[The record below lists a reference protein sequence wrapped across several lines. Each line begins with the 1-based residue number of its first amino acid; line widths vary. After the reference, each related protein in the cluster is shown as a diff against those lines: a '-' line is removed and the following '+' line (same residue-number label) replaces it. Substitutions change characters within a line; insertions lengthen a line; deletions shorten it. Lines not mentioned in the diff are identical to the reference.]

1 VAYVTPIGSAPAQ
14 VEYRLTAHHGC
25 GRPGVEQ
32 ARFSYHADGSE
43 RPLVWTG
50 RGLAEVGITPGSV
63 LDETQFDAARALMAG
78 LDPRTGERLVEPKLA
93 VYDEAKVALA
103 PLVHAVEAA
112 AVARGVHPDGLFASV
127 KVGRAYGRAVRAV
140 VNDGDGAVLRA
151 DDAGRIADAVGLD
164 VAAVWGTGVY
174 AAAVGNL
181 TETRAVPGPDGKSA
195 ERLVPR
201 RRVVGNMGYDV
212 SFTLPKSHSLLLA
225 FADETTAAAVEQ
237 VYTAQVGATFDWLEG
252 QTAYGMRGH
261 HGEGKSAQT
270 VRGSG
275 FLGWSMVHR
284 AARPVGDRVVGDPHW
299 HVHVTIANMTRG
311 SDGGWSTV
319 AAGGRDLMRHA
330 PAADH
335 VLKALVRRRLAE
347 QFGVSFAR
355 SQRTGAW
362 EVAAIPDATLRA
374 FSKRG
379 ASIEAMLRDLGFD
392 PALATRRAEDLAAAQ
407 TRHDKTEHT
416 AAPDA
421 TLRSIWQEEARTLGV
436 DPDRLAAS
444 ALPLAATRGAAAG
457 GPPAGEDEQ
466 AEQQAELLADV
477 VGRLTDPEHG
487 LTSGRRRFTR
497 VDALAAV
504 ADALPG
510 GAGDVAEIE
519 GLCDRALSAAG
530 IVALPDP
537 PGTRQTV
544 APAAGLERSAAQ
556 QQSED
561 GQVLAAAGNAA
572 RRQIGAGHMANAARF
587 TTADVVAAERV
598 ILSAAAGS
606 GPGQGGPRVM
616 TSTAALAR
624 QAVEAGQGFAL
635 SGEQAAV
642 VGRLVTSDRMIDAV
656 LGPPGTGKT
665 TLMRAARTAWE
676 AEGYTVAGATTAA
689 VAAQN
694 LQLESGIDSRTVA
707 QWVREIGVGD
717 AARAALA
724 GGTITDPELLAQAQ
738 RDAALP
744 GLAGVDVLVLDEANL
759 TDDRDRAALYTAAAR
774 SGTKLVEVGDPKQ
787 LRGVGCGSL
796 FARVHQLVGG
806 MELTENRRQA
816 SEDERAAIAA
826 WRDGRYAHALS
837 SWAGRGRL
845 VATETGEQAV
855 TAMVASWM
863 AQRAGAPDAHAE
875 MRGVVMLAAAND
887 TVERLNDAAQAV
899 RAATG
904 ELGPEHVYEVK
915 AGRSLR
921 LRRGDH
927 VLVRLNDRA
936 QRMHEGPDVL
946 NGYRGIVE
954 HIDTAPGSRDSNSGG
969 DSVGGDSDCGAVRV
983 AWQQQGPDGLVTHRA
998 TLSAE
1003 FVGAGGLSLGY
1014 AMTGHKAEGLTVAGD
1029 WALPDGTRQGGTV
1042 LVHAAGMDEPGLHVA
1057 TSRHRDKV
1065 ILFAGRDQLETPG
1078 DTHELGT
1085 PATDQQL
1092 ERRVVAGLADQA
1104 RTRSGTAN
1112 DTPVHDDL
1120 GRGAGRG
1127 PGPAGG
1133 SGRHPSLEDLR
1144 RAVLGPVEER
1154 PADPPVADPA
1164 DPADAWAR
1172 LKGEA
1177 AAEDRPVAELR
1188 AAWTEQA
1195 RAAEQ
1200 LAALEPRL
1208 ARARGDAARAAKAE
1222 VVLAP
1227 LRGQLQTARDAQAAA
1242 EQAAAAGEQTLAG
1255 RAEQLRAELARAWDA
1270 ERPGAGDAARTVRAG
1285 AGRLGL
1291 RRGQVRVARQ
1301 QLAGWAERWRPVVG
1315 ELERGSDGVVGY
1327 AAAHPANDRVGGS
1340 IARYA
1345 ADRVRAE
1352 APEHAQVLASAQ
1364 QARRVAEDAQAA
1376 FTRTAE
1382 TALRPHPARLAAGEP
1397 DLSGQ
1402 VGALGE
1408 QTQAARTRLA
1418 AATERVAALS
1428 ADPTITSRSDPAA
1441 FLAAEHTAWSWRDQ
1455 ALRQQAAARARQ
1467 AAQQQAEQDARR
1479 ARARN
1484 HELNQQPGRRQGP
1497 RLGR

>member
-1 VAYVTPIGSAPAQ
+1 VAYVTPIGSAAAQ

-25 GRPGVEQ
+25 GRPGVEET
-32 ARFSYHADGSE
+32 RFSYHADGSE

-50 RGLAEVGITPGSV
+50 RGLAEVGIAPGLV
-63 LDETQFDAARALMAG
+63 LDEGQFDAARALMAG
-78 LDPRTGERLVEPKLA
+78 LDPRSGERLVEPKLA
-93 VYDEAKVALA
+93 VFADAKVALG
-103 PLVHAVEAA
+103 PLVHAVETA
-112 AVARGVHPDGLFASV
+112 AVARGVAPEALFGSV

-140 VNDGDGAVLRA
+140 VNDGEAAMLRA
-151 DDAGRIADAVGLD
+151 DDAGRVADAAGLD
-164 VAAVWGTGVY
+164 VEAVWGAGVY

-181 TETRAVPGPDGKSA
+181 TETRTVAGADGKGV

-225 FADETTAAAVEQ
+225 FADESTAASVEQ
-237 VYTAQVGATFDWLEG
+237 LYTAGVGATFDWLEA

-284 AARPVGDRVVGDPHW
+284 AARPVADRVVGDPHW

-311 SDGGWSTV
+311 TDGAWSTV

-335 VLKALVRRRLAE
+335 VLKALVRRRLAVE
-347 QFGVSFAR
+347 FGVKFAR
-355 SQRTGAW
+355 SERTGAW

-407 TRHDKTEHT
+407 TRHDKAEAT

-421 TLRSIWQEEARTLGV
+421 TLRSIWQAEARTLGV
-436 DPDRLAAS
+436 DPDRLAAA
-444 ALPLAATRGAAAG
+444 ALPLTATRAAAVG
-457 GPPAGEDEQ
+457 GQP
-466 AEQQAELLADV
+466 AEQDQEQRLLADV
-477 VGRLTDPEHG
+477 LDRLTDPEHG

-504 ADALPG
+504 ADALPA
-510 GAGDVAEIE
+510 GAADVAEIE
-519 GLCDRALSAAG
+519 QLCDRALTAAG

-537 PGTRQTV
+537 PGARLTL
-544 APAAGLERSAAQ
+544 APAAALEPAAGQ
-556 QQSED
+556 QQAQDQDQDRD
-561 GQVLAAAGNAA
+561 GPVLAAAGNAA

-642 VGRLVTSDRMIDAV
+642 VERLVTSDRMLDAV

-676 AEGYTVAGATTAA
+676 AEGYTVAGAATAA

-694 LQLESGIDSRTVA
+694 LALESGIEARTVA
-707 QWVREIGVGD
+707 QWVREIRAGD

-724 GGTITDPELLAQAQ
+724 SGQLTDPGVLAQAQ
-738 RDAALP
+738 RDAGLP

-774 SGTKLVEVGDPKQ
+774 SGTKLVEVGDPQQ

-806 MELTENRRQA
+806 TELTENRRQV
-816 SEDERAAIAA
+816 EQDERAAIAA
-826 WRDGRYAHALS
+826 WRDGRYTQALS

-863 AQRAGAPDAHAE
+863 AQRTGAPDPHAE

-899 RAATG
+899 RAAAG
-904 ELGPEHVYEVK
+904 ELGPEHTYEVK
-915 AGRSLR
+915 GGRSLR
-921 LRRGDH
+921 LRQGDH

-954 HIDTAPGSRDSNSGG
+954 HIDTPPGSRDSNSGG
-969 DSVGGDSDCGAVRV
+969 DSAGGGSDSGAVRV

-998 TLSAE
+998 TLSPE
-1003 FVGAGGLSLGY
+1003 FVAAGGLSLGY
-1014 AMTGHKAEGLTVAGD
+1014 AMTGHKAEGLTVAAD
-1029 WALPDGTRQGGTV
+1029 WALPGGTRQGGTV

-1078 DTHELGT
+1078 DTHDLGIPT
-1085 PATDQQL
+1085 TDEQL
-1092 ERRVVAGLADQA
+1092 ERRVVAGLAEQA
-1104 RTRSGTAN
+1104 RIRPGTAN

-1120 GRGAGRG
+1120 DRGIGGEPARAGRAARDPDLAELRKALFG
-1127 PGPAGG
+1127 PP
-1133 SGRHPSLEDLR
+1133 DDK
-1144 RAVLGPVEER
+1144 
-1154 PADPPVADPA
+1154 PADSL
-1164 DPADAWAR
+1164 DAWAR
-1172 LKGEA
+1172 LKTQA

-1195 RAAEQ
+1195 RAAEH

-1227 LRGQLQTARDAQAAA
+1227 LRGQLQTACDTQTAA
-1242 EQAAAAGEQTLAG
+1242 EQAAAAAEQTLAG

-1270 ERPGAGDAARTVRAG
+1270 ERPGAGEAARTVRAG

-1291 RRGQVRVARQ
+1291 RRGQVRAARE
-1301 QLAGWAERWRPVVG
+1301 QLADWAGRWRPVVG

-1352 APEHAQVLASAQ
+1352 APEHVQVLGAAQ
-1364 QARRVAEDAQAA
+1364 QARQVAEDAQAV
-1376 FTRTAE
+1376 FTRAAE
-1382 TALRPHPARLAAGEP
+1382 TARRPHPARLAAGEP

-1428 ADPTITSRSDPAA
+1428 ADPTITSRPDPAA

-1467 AAQQQAEQDARR
+1467 AAQQQAAQNARR

-1484 HELNQQPGRRQGP
+1484 HEINQQPGRRQGP

>member
-1 VAYVTPIGSAPAQ
+1 VAYVTPIGSAAAQ
-14 VEYRLTAHHGC
+14 VEYRLTQAHGC
-25 GRPGVEQ
+25 GRAE
-32 ARFSYHADGSE
+32 AAETRFSYHADGSE

-50 RGLAEVGITPGSV
+50 RGLAEVGITAGSV
-63 LDETQFDAARALMAG
+63 LDEGQFDAARALMAG

-93 VYDEAKVALA
+93 VYDDAKVALA
-103 PLVHAVEAA
+103 PLVRAVEAA
-112 AVARGVHPDGLFASV
+112 AAARGVAPEALFGAV

-151 DDAGRIADAVGLD
+151 DDAGRIADAAGLD
-164 VAAVWGTGVY
+164 VEKVWGAGVY

-181 TETRAVPGPDGKSA
+181 TETKTVTEPDGKTS

-225 FADETTAAAVEQ
+225 FADETTAAAVEG
-237 VYTAQVGATFDWLEG
+237 VYTAGVGATFDWLEA

-261 HGEGKSAQT
+261 HGEGKTAQT

-335 VLKALVRRRLAE
+335 VLKALVRRQLAVE
-347 QFGVSFAR
+347 FGVEFAR
-355 SQRTGAW
+355 SERTGAW
-362 EVAAIPDATLRA
+362 EVAAIGDATLRA

-421 TLRSIWQEEARTLGV
+421 TLRSIWQAEARTLGV
-436 DPDRLAAS
+436 DPDRLAAA
-444 ALPLAATRGAAAG
+444 ALPLAATRAAA
-457 GPPAGEDEQ
+457 PGEQDPEQ
-466 AEQQAELLADV
+466 RLLAGVLD
-477 VGRLTDPEHG
+477 RLTDPEHG

-504 ADALPG
+504 ADALPA

-519 GLCDRALSAAG
+519 GLCDRVLAAAG

-537 PGTRQTV
+537 PGARQTIAPV
-544 APAAGLERSAAQ
+544 AGLGQTTAPASGQ
-556 QQSED
+556 QQDQD

-572 RRQIGAGHMANAARF
+572 RRQIDAGHMANAARF

-598 ILSAAAGS
+598 ILTAAAGS
-606 GPGQGGPRVM
+606 RPGQGAAHV
-616 TSTAALAR
+616 TAETAALAR
-624 QAVEAGQGFAL
+624 SAVEAGQGFAL
-635 SGEQAAV
+635 SEEQATVAL
-642 VGRLVTSDRMIDAV
+642 RLVTSDRMLDAV

-665 TLMRAARTAWE
+665 TLMRAARTGWE
-676 AEGYTVAGATTAA
+676 AEGLMVAGAATAA

-694 LQLESGIDSRTVA
+694 LQLESGIEARTVA

-724 GGTITDPELLAQAQ
+724 GGTITDPELLGQAQ
-738 RDAALP
+738 RDAGLP
-744 GLAGVDVLVLDEANL
+744 GLAGVNVLVLDEANL
-759 TDDRDRAALYTAAAR
+759 TDDRDRAALYSAAAR
-774 SGTKLVEVGDPKQ
+774 SGTKLVEVGDPQQ

-806 MELTENRRQA
+806 TELTENRRQA

-826 WRDGRYAHALS
+826 WRDGRYTQALA

-863 AQRAGAPDAHAE
+863 AQRAGAPDPHAE

-899 RAATG
+899 RAAAG
-904 ELGPEHVYEVK
+904 ELGPEHAYEVK
-915 AGRSLR
+915 GGRSLR
-921 LRRGDH
+921 LRQGDH

-954 HIDTAPGSRDSNSGG
+954 AIDTGGS
-969 DSVGGDSDCGAVRV
+969 VQV
-983 AWQQQGPDGLVTHRA
+983 AWQQQGPDGHNTRRA
-998 TLSAE
+998 KLSPE

-1014 AMTGHKAEGLTVAGD
+1014 AMTGHKAEGLTVAAD
-1029 WALPDGTRQGGTV
+1029 WALPGGTRQGGTV

-1065 ILFAGRDQLETPG
+1065 ILFAGRDQLETTG
-1078 DTHELGT
+1078 DTHERGT
-1085 PATDQQL
+1085 PATDVQRA
-1092 ERRVVAGLADQA
+1092 RRVIAALAEQA
-1104 RTRSGTAN
+1104 RTRPGNAN
-1112 DTPVHDDL
+1112 DRPVHDDL
-1120 GRGAGRG
+1120 GGAPTAPEAQPSRRAATTWAEIKAQLPARESTAQAG
-1127 PGPAGG
+1127 PGDATVAEGAVG
-1133 SGRHPSLEDLR
+1133 SISEL
-1144 RAVLGPVEER
+1144 EER
-1154 PADPPVADPA
+1154 ELLKRWVALTGRDLSCATPGGAD
-1164 DPADAWAR
+1164 
-1172 LKGEA
+1172 
-1177 AAEDRPVAELR
+1177 
-1188 AAWTEQA
+1188 
-1195 RAAEQ
+1195 
-1200 LAALEPRL
+1200 
-1208 ARARGDAARAAKAE
+1208 
-1222 VVLAP
+1222 
-1227 LRGQLQTARDAQAAA
+1227 
-1242 EQAAAAGEQTLAG
+1242 AAGEGSSQ
-1255 RAEQLRAELARAWDA
+1255 DA
-1270 ERPGAGDAARTVRAG
+1270 Q
-1285 AGRLGL
+1285 
-1291 RRGQVRVARQ
+1291 RR
-1301 QLAGWAERWRPVVG
+1301 
-1315 ELERGSDGVVGY
+1315 
-1327 AAAHPANDRVGGS
+1327 AAALREDE
-1340 IARYA
+1340 
-1345 ADRVRAE
+1345 VR
-1352 APEHAQVLASAQ
+1352 
-1364 QARRVAEDAQAA
+1364 
-1376 FTRTAE
+1376 
-1382 TALRPHPARLAAGEP
+1382 
-1397 DLSGQ
+1397 
-1402 VGALGE
+1402 
-1408 QTQAARTRLA
+1408 
-1418 AATERVAALS
+1418 
-1428 ADPTITSRSDPAA
+1428 
-1441 FLAAEHTAWSWRDQ
+1441 
-1455 ALRQQAAARARQ
+1455 
-1467 AAQQQAEQDARR
+1467 
-1479 ARARN
+1479 
-1484 HELNQQPGRRQGP
+1484 RRQHNRGP
-1497 RLGR
+1497 RL

>member
-1 VAYVTPIGSAPAQ
+1 VAYVTPIGSAAAQ
-14 VEYRLTAHHGC
+14 VEYRLTQAHGC
-25 GRPGVEQ
+25 GRAEAAE

-50 RGLAEVGITPGSV
+50 RGLAEVGIAAGSV
-63 LDETQFDAARALMAG
+63 LDEGQFDAARALMAG

-93 VYDEAKVALA
+93 VFEDAKVALA

-112 AVARGVHPDGLFASV
+112 AVARGVHPEALFASV

-140 VNDGDGAVLRA
+140 VNDGDAAVLRA
-151 DDAGRIADAVGLD
+151 DDAGRIADAAGLD
-164 VAAVWGTGVY
+164 VESVWGTGVY

-181 TETRAVPGPDGKSA
+181 TETRTVPDADGKPV

-201 RRVVGNMGYDV
+201 RRVVGNLGYDV

-225 FADETTAAAVEQ
+225 FADESTAAAVEA
-237 VYTAQVGATFDWLEG
+237 VYTAGVGATFDWLEG

-311 SDGGWSTV
+311 TDGGWSTV

-335 VLKALVRRRLAE
+335 VLKALVRRRLGVE
-347 QFGVSFAR
+347 FGVSFAR
-355 SQRTGAW
+355 SERTGAW

-421 TLRSIWQEEARTLGV
+421 TPRSIWQAEARTLGV
-436 DPDRLAAS
+436 DPDRLAAA
-444 ALPLAATRGAAAG
+444 ALPLAATRAAAAG
-457 GPPAGEDEQ
+457 NHPPGEDEQ
-466 AEQQAELLADV
+466 SELLADV

-504 ADALPG
+504 ADALPA
-510 GAGDVAEIE
+510 GAADVAEIE
-519 GLCDRALSAAG
+519 GLCDRALAAAG

-537 PGTRQTV
+537 PGARQTI
-544 APAAGLERSAAQ
+544 APAAGPEPAAGQ
-556 QQSED
+556 QQGED

-572 RRQIGAGHMANAARF
+572 RRQIGAGHMANATRF

-598 ILSAAAGS
+598 ILTAAAGS
-606 GPGQGGPRVM
+606 RPGQGGPRVM

-635 SGEQAAV
+635 SEEQVEVAV
-642 VGRLVTSDRMIDAV
+642 RLVTSDRMLDAV

-676 AEGYTVAGATTAA
+676 GEGLVVAGAATAA

-694 LQLESGIDSRTVA
+694 LQAESGIESRTVA
-707 QWVREIGVGD
+707 QWAREIGVGN
-717 AARAALA
+717 AARAVLA
-724 GGTITDPELLAQAQ
+724 GGTITDPELLGQAQ

-816 SEDERAAIAA
+816 EQDERAAIAA
-826 WRDGRYAHALS
+826 WRDGRYTQALS

-863 AQRAGAPDAHAE
+863 GQRAGAPDAHAE

-899 RAATG
+899 RAAAG
-904 ELGPEHVYEVK
+904 ELGPEHVCEVK
-915 AGRSLR
+915 GGRSLR
-921 LRRGDH
+921 LRAGDH

-946 NGYRGIVE
+946 NGYRGVVE
-954 HIDTAPGSRDSNSGG
+954 ALAADG
-969 DSVGGDSDCGAVRV
+969 SVGV
-983 AWQQQGPDGLVTHRA
+983 AWKQQGEDGLDTRRA
-998 TLSAE
+998 RLSPE
-1003 FVGAGGLSLGY
+1003 FVAGGGLSLGY
-1014 AMTGHKAEGLTVAGD
+1014 AMTGHKAEGLTVAAD

-1065 ILFAGRDQLETPG
+1065 ILFAGRDQLETPV
-1078 DTHELGT
+1078 DTHERGI
-1085 PATDQQL
+1085 PATDVQRA
-1092 ERRVVAGLADQA
+1092 RRVIAALAEQA
-1104 RTRSGTAN
+1104 RTRPGNAN
-1112 DTPVHDDL
+1112 DRPVHDDL
-1120 GRGAGRG
+1120 GGA
-1127 PGPAGG
+1127 PTAPETQ
-1133 SGRHPSLEDLR
+1133 PSR
-1144 RAVLGPVEER
+1144 RA
-1154 PADPPVADPA
+1154 ATT
-1164 DPADAWAR
+1164 WAEI
-1172 LKGEA
+1172 KA
-1177 AAEDRPVAELR
+1177 
-1188 AAWTEQA
+1188 
-1195 RAAEQ
+1195 Q
-1200 LAALEPRL
+1200 LAARQ
-1208 ARARGDAARAAKAE
+1208 G
-1222 VVLAP
+1222 
-1227 LRGQLQTARDAQAAA
+1227 TAQAGPGDGSVAEGAA
-1242 EQAAAAGEQTLAG
+1242 GSISELEERELLKRWVALTGRDLSSVTPGGTDAAGEGSAQ
-1255 RAEQLRAELARAWDA
+1255 DA
-1270 ERPGAGDAARTVRAG
+1270 Q
-1285 AGRLGL
+1285 
-1291 RRGQVRVARQ
+1291 RR
-1301 QLAGWAERWRPVVG
+1301 
-1315 ELERGSDGVVGY
+1315 
-1327 AAAHPANDRVGGS
+1327 AAALREDE
-1340 IARYA
+1340 
-1345 ADRVRAE
+1345 VR
-1352 APEHAQVLASAQ
+1352 
-1364 QARRVAEDAQAA
+1364 
-1376 FTRTAE
+1376 
-1382 TALRPHPARLAAGEP
+1382 
-1397 DLSGQ
+1397 
-1402 VGALGE
+1402 
-1408 QTQAARTRLA
+1408 
-1418 AATERVAALS
+1418 
-1428 ADPTITSRSDPAA
+1428 
-1441 FLAAEHTAWSWRDQ
+1441 
-1455 ALRQQAAARARQ
+1455 
-1467 AAQQQAEQDARR
+1467 
-1479 ARARN
+1479 
-1484 HELNQQPGRRQGP
+1484 RRQHNRGP
-1497 RLGR
+1497 RL

>member
-14 VEYRLTAHHGC
+14 VEYRLTQAHGC
-25 GRPGVEQ
+25 GRAE
-32 ARFSYHADGSE
+32 AAETRFSYHADGSE

-50 RGLAEVGITPGSV
+50 RGLAEVGIPAGSV

-78 LDPRTGERLVEPKLA
+78 LDPRSGERLVEPKLA
-93 VYDEAKVALA
+93 VYEDAKVPLA

-112 AVARGVHPDGLFASV
+112 AGARGVHPEALFGSV
-127 KVGRAYGRAVRAV
+127 KTGRAYGRAVRAV

-151 DDAGRIADAVGLD
+151 DDAGRIADAAGLD
-164 VAAVWGTGVY
+164 VEKVWGAGVYGAAVS
-174 AAAVGNL
+174 NL
-181 TETRAVPGPDGKSA
+181 TETGTVTGADGKSV

-225 FADETTAAAVEQ
+225 FADETTAASIERL
-237 VYTAQVGATFDWLEG
+237 YTAQVGATFDWLET

-284 AARPVGDRVVGDPHW
+284 AARPVGGRVVGDPHV

-311 SDGGWSTV
+311 VDGGWSTV
-319 AAGGRDLMRHA
+319 SAGGRDLMRHA

-335 VLKALVRRRLAE
+335 VLKALVRRRLAVE
-347 QFGVSFAR
+347 FGVEFAR
-355 SQRTGAW
+355 SERTGAW

-421 TLRSIWQEEARTLGV
+421 TLRSIWQAEARTLGV
-436 DPDRLAAS
+436 DPDRLAAA
-444 ALPLAATRGAAAG
+444 ALPLVGTGRGTAG
-457 GPPAGEDEQ
+457 GEPAGEDEQ
-466 AEQQAELLADV
+466 AERQAALLAGV
-477 VGRLTDPEHG
+477 IGRLTDPEHG

-504 ADALPG
+504 ADALPA
-510 GAGDVAEIE
+510 GAADVAEIE
-519 GLCDRALSAAG
+519 GLCDRALAAAG
-530 IVALPDP
+530 IVPLPDP
-537 PGTRQTV
+537 PGARQTNGPV
-544 APAAGLERSAAQ
+544 AGLERSAAQ
-556 QQSED
+556 QQGED

-587 TTADVVAAERV
+587 TTTDVVAAERV
-598 ILSAAAGS
+598 ILTAAAGS

-635 SGEQAAV
+635 SAEQAAV
-642 VGRLVTSDRMIDAV
+642 VGRLVTSDRMLDAV

-665 TLMRAARTAWE
+665 TLMRTARTAWE
-676 AEGYTVAGATTAA
+676 AEGYTVAGAATAA

-694 LQLESGIDSRTVA
+694 LALESGIEARTVA
-707 QWVREIGVGD
+707 QWVREIGVGN

-724 GGTITDPELLAQAQ
+724 GGTITDPELLGQAQ
-738 RDAALP
+738 RDAGLP

-774 SGTKLVEVGDPKQ
+774 SGTKLVEVGDPQQ

-826 WRDGRYAHALS
+826 WRDGRYTQALS

-855 TAMVASWM
+855 TAMVASWLG
-863 AQRAGAPDAHAE
+863 QRAGAPDAHAE

-899 RAATG
+899 RAAAG
-904 ELGPEHVYEVK
+904 ELGAEQVYEVK
-915 AGRSLR
+915 GGRSLR
-921 LRRGDH
+921 LRQGDH

-936 QRMHEGPDVL
+936 QRMHQGPDVL
-946 NGYRGIVE
+946 NGYRGVVE
-954 HIDTAPGSRDSNSGG
+954 HIDTAPAGGG
-969 DSVGGDSDCGAVRV
+969 DSGGADGAVRV
-983 AWQQQGPDGLVTHRA
+983 AWQQHGPDGLLTHRA

-1014 AMTGHKAEGLTVAGD
+1014 AMTGHKAEGLTVTGD
-1029 WALPDGTRQGGTV
+1029 WALPGGSRQGGTV

-1065 ILFAGRDQLETPG
+1065 ILFAGRDQLESVVE
-1078 DTHELGT
+1078 THERGIPGT
-1085 PATDQQL
+1085 DEQ
-1092 ERRVVAGLADQA
+1092 RVSRVVAGLARQA
-1104 RTRSGTAN
+1104 RTRPGTAN

-1120 GRGAGRG
+1120 GHGAGRG
-1127 PGPAGG
+1127 PTPRAGQAERA
-1133 SGRHPSLEDLR
+1133 SGLEDLR
-1144 RAVLGPVEER
+1144 RAVLGAVEDGPPTGSAGDSEQEGTE
-1154 PADPPVADPA
+1154 PAG
-1164 DPADAWAR
+1164 
-1172 LKGEA
+1172 K
-1177 AAEDRPVAELR
+1177 
-1188 AAWTEQA
+1188 EQA
-1195 RAAEQ
+1195 R
-1200 LAALEPRL
+1200 R
-1208 ARARGDAARAAKAE
+1208 RAAR
-1222 VVLAP
+1222 
-1227 LRGQLQTARDAQAAA
+1227 
-1242 EQAAAAGEQTLAG
+1242 
-1255 RAEQLRAELARAWDA
+1255 
-1270 ERPGAGDAARTVRAG
+1270 
-1285 AGRLGL
+1285 L
-1291 RRGQVRVARQ
+1291 RR
-1301 QLAGWAERWRPVVG
+1301 E
-1315 ELERGSDGVVGY
+1315 
-1327 AAAHPANDRVGGS
+1327 
-1340 IARYA
+1340 
-1345 ADRVRAE
+1345 
-1352 APEHAQVLASAQ
+1352 
-1364 QARRVAEDAQAA
+1364 
-1376 FTRTAE
+1376 
-1382 TALRPHPARLAAGEP
+1382 
-1397 DLSGQ
+1397 
-1402 VGALGE
+1402 
-1408 QTQAARTRLA
+1408 
-1418 AATERVAALS
+1418 
-1428 ADPTITSRSDPAA
+1428 
-1441 FLAAEHTAWSWRDQ
+1441 Q
-1455 ALRQQAAARARQ
+1455 ALRLQQGR
-1467 AAQQQAEQDARR
+1467 
-1479 ARARN
+1479 
-1484 HELNQQPGRRQGP
+1484 GRRM
-1497 RLGR
+1497 

>member
-1 VAYVTPIGSAPAQ
+1 VAYVTPIGSAAGQ

-25 GRPGVEQ
+25 GRPEVEQ

-93 VYDEAKVALA
+93 VYDDAKVALA

-112 AVARGVHPDGLFASV
+112 AVQRGVHPEGLFGPV

-140 VNDGDGAVLRA
+140 VNDGDGAMLRA
-151 DDAGRIADAVGLD
+151 DDAGRVADAAGLD
-164 VAAVWGTGVY
+164 VQAVWGAGVY
-174 AAAVGNL
+174 AAAAGNL
-181 TETRAVPGPDGKSA
+181 TETRTVPGADGNRV

-225 FADETTAAAVEQ
+225 FADETTAASVEQ
-237 VYTAQVGATFDWLEG
+237 LYTAGVGATFDWLEG

-261 HGEGKSAQT
+261 HGEGKTAQT

-299 HVHVTIANMTRG
+299 HVHVTVANMTCG
-311 SDGGWSTV
+311 VDGGWSTV

-335 VLKALVRRRLAE
+335 VLKALVRRRLSVE
-347 QFGVSFAR
+347 FGVTFAR
-355 SQRTGAW
+355 SERTGAW
-362 EVAAIPDATLRA
+362 EVAAIPAATLRA

-421 TLRSIWQEEARTLGV
+421 TLRSIWQAEARTLGV
-436 DPDRLAAS
+436 DPDRLAAA
-444 ALPLAATRGAAAG
+444 ALPG
-457 GPPAGEDEQ
+457 PAGLPGPGATGAQRAGADEQ
-466 AEQQAELLADV
+466 REREAELLAGV

-510 GAGDVAEIE
+510 GAADVAEIE
-519 GLCDRALSAAG
+519 TLCDRALGAAG

-537 PGTRQTV
+537 PGAARTV
-544 APAAGLERSAAQ
+544 APAAGFAPAAGPQ
-556 QQSED
+556 QDQD
-561 GQVLAAAGNAA
+561 APTLVAAGNAA
-572 RRQIGAGHMANAARF
+572 RRQIGAGHMANATRF
-587 TTADVVAAERV
+587 TTADVIAAERV
-598 ILSAAAGS
+598 ILTAAAGS
-606 GPGQGGPRVM
+606 RPGQGGPHV
-616 TSTAALAR
+616 TAGTAALAR
-624 QAVEAGQGFAL
+624 SAVEAGQGFAL
-635 SGEQAAV
+635 SVEQAAV
-642 VGRLVTSDRMIDAV
+642 VERLVTSDRAIDAV

-676 AEGYTVAGATTAA
+676 GEGLVVAGAATAA

-694 LQLESGIDSRTVA
+694 LAAESGIASRTVA
-707 QWVREIGVGD
+707 QWVHRI
-717 AARAALA
+717 RA
-724 GGTITDPELLAQAQ
+724 GG
-738 RDAALP
+738 

-759 TDDRDRAALYTAAAR
+759 TDDRDRATLYTAAAR
-774 SGTKLVEVGDPKQ
+774 SGTKLVEVGDPQQ

-806 MELTENRRQA
+806 PELTENRRQA
-816 SEDERAAIAA
+816 EQDERAAIAA
-826 WRDGRYAHALS
+826 WRDGRYAQALS

-845 VATETGEQAV
+845 VATETGQQAM
-855 TAMVASWM
+855 TAMVAGWM

-875 MRGVVMLAAAND
+875 MRGLVMLAAAND

-899 RAATG
+899 RAAAG
-904 ELGPEHVYEVK
+904 ELGPERVYAVK

-921 LRRGDH
+921 LRAGDH
-927 VLVRLNDRA
+927 VLIRLNDRA

-954 HIDTAPGSRDSNSGG
+954 HIDTRPPSGG
-969 DSVGGDSDCGAVRV
+969 DSGGGDGADGGVRV

-1057 TSRHRDKV
+1057 TSRHRDRV
-1065 ILFAGRDQLETPG
+1065 ILFAGRDQLETAG
-1078 DTHELGT
+1078 DTHELGI

-1092 ERRVVAGLADQA
+1092 EQRVVAALAEQA
-1104 RTRSGTAN
+1104 RSRTTAAN
-1112 DTPVHDDL
+1112 DRPVHDDL
-1120 GRGAGRG
+1120 HRSPARPAEAVPDPA
-1127 PGPAGG
+1127 PGPAAGQDLAASPGG
-1133 SGRHPSLEDLR
+1133 AEDRTAEPNRVAEPATSLEQMR
-1144 RAVLGPVEER
+1144 RAVLGPAGRVE
-1154 PADPPVADPA
+1154 PVAGLRV
-1164 DPADAWAR
+1164 AWA
-1172 LKGEA
+1172 A
-1177 AAEDRPVAELR
+1177 
-1188 AAWTEQA
+1188 QA

-1208 ARARGDAARAAKAE
+1208 AAARADASSAQQTE
-1222 VVLAP
+1222 QVLAP
-1227 LRGQLQTARDAQAAA
+1227 LRAELDSTRAAQRVAERAAAAAEQELSRRAGRLAGELTGAWAKQRTAAAQAAA
-1242 EQAAAAGEQTLAG
+1242 TVTAGSGRLGVGRGRVRAAQAHLKGWAQTWRPVLGDRLPAGAEAGVAGVGIDGIEVLIERYARVQAEAQAPEQAQVLAAAEHARQQAGAAADAYTQAAERARHRELIRHAAGGHRDLGADVNRLALQTQAAQARLSAADERVTALSGDPAITSRPAAAEFLAGEHASWARDQHAARQAAAA
-1255 RAEQLRAELARAWDA
+1255 
-1270 ERPGAGDAARTVRAG
+1270 
-1285 AGRLGL
+1285 
-1291 RRGQVRVARQ
+1291 RR
-1301 QLAGWAERWRPVVG
+1301 
-1315 ELERGSDGVVGY
+1315 
-1327 AAAHPANDRVGGS
+1327 
-1340 IARYA
+1340 
-1345 ADRVRAE
+1345 
-1352 APEHAQVLASAQ
+1352 AQ
-1364 QARRVAEDAQAA
+1364 Q
-1376 FTRTAE
+1376 
-1382 TALRPHPARLAAGEP
+1382 
-1397 DLSGQ
+1397 
-1402 VGALGE
+1402 GAK
-1408 QTQAARTRLA
+1408 
-1418 AATERVAALS
+1418 
-1428 ADPTITSRSDPAA
+1428 
-1441 FLAAEHTAWSWRDQ
+1441 
-1455 ALRQQAAARARQ
+1455 
-1467 AAQQQAEQDARR
+1467 QQAEADAQHVRSPTHGS
-1479 ARARN
+1479 AY
-1484 HELNQQPGRRQGP
+1484 QPPPRQGP
-1497 RLGR
+1497 SLGR

>member
-1 VAYVTPIGSAPAQ
+1 VGWVAYVTLIGSAAAQ

-25 GRPGVEQ
+25 GRAETVET
-32 ARFSYHADGSE
+32 RFSYHADGAE

-50 RGLAEVGITPGSV
+50 RGLAEVGIEPGSV
-63 LDETQFDAARALMAG
+63 LDEGQFDAARALMAG
-78 LDPRTGERLVEPKLA
+78 LDPRSGERLVEPKLA
-93 VYDEAKVALA
+93 VYEDAKVALA

-112 AVARGVHPDGLFASV
+112 AVQRGVHPEALFASV

-140 VNDGDGAVLRA
+140 VNDGDAAVLRA
-151 DDAGRIADAVGLD
+151 DDAGRVADAAGLD
-164 VAAVWGTGVY
+164 VESVWGPGVY

-181 TETRAVPGPDGKSA
+181 TETRTVPGADGKGV

-225 FADETTAAAVEQ
+225 FADESTAAAVEQ
-237 VYTAQVGATFDWLEG
+237 LYTAGVGATFDWLEA

-261 HGEGKSAQT
+261 HGEGKFAQT

-311 SDGGWSTV
+311 ADGGWSTV

-347 QFGVSFAR
+347 QFGVTFAR
-355 SQRTGAW
+355 SERTGAW

-421 TLRSIWQEEARTLGV
+421 TLRSIWQAEARTLGV
-436 DPDRLAAS
+436 DPDRLAAA
-444 ALPLAATRGAAAG
+444 ALPLAATRAAA
-457 GPPAGEDEQ
+457 PGEQDPEQ
-466 AEQQAELLADV
+466 WLLAGVLD
-477 VGRLTDPEHG
+477 RLTDPEHG

-519 GLCDRALSAAG
+519 GLCDRALAAAG
-530 IVALPDP
+530 IVALPEP
-537 PGTRQTV
+537 PGARQTL
-544 APAAGLERSAAQ
+544 APAAGLEPAAGQ
-556 QQSED
+556 QEGQD
-561 GQVLAAAGNAA
+561 GQVLAAAGNGA

-598 ILSAAAGS
+598 ILTAAAGS
-606 GPGQGGPRVM
+606 RPGQGGPRVT

-635 SGEQAAV
+635 SEEQAEAAV
-642 VGRLVTSDRMIDAV
+642 RLVTSDRMLDAV

-676 AEGYTVAGATTAA
+676 AQGYTVAGAATAA

-694 LQLESGIDSRTVA
+694 LHVESGIESRTVA

-717 AARAALA
+717 AGRAALA
-724 GGTITDPELLAQAQ
+724 GGTITDPELLGQAQ

-759 TDDRDRAALYTAAAR
+759 TDDRDRAALYSAAAR
-774 SGTKLVEVGDPKQ
+774 LGTKLVEVGDPQQ

-796 FARVHQLVGG
+796 FARVHELVGG

-816 SEDERAAIAA
+816 EQDERAAIAA
-826 WRDGRYAHALS
+826 WRDGRYTQALS

-899 RAATG
+899 RAAAG
-904 ELGPEHVYEVK
+904 ELGAEHLYEVK
-915 AGRSLR
+915 AGRSVR
-921 LRRGDH
+921 LRAGDH

-946 NGYRGIVE
+946 NGYRGVVE
-954 HIDTAPGSRDSNSGG
+954 AIDTGGS
-969 DSVGGDSDCGAVRV
+969 VQV
-983 AWQQQGPDGLVTHRA
+983 AWQQQGPDGHNTRRA
-998 TLSAE
+998 RLSPE
-1003 FVGAGGLSLGY
+1003 FVAGGGLSLGY
-1014 AMTGHKAEGLTVAGD
+1014 AMTGHKAEGLTVAAD
-1029 WALPDGTRQGGTV
+1029 WALPGGTRQGGTV

-1065 ILFAGRDQLETPG
+1065 ILFAGRDQLETPA
-1078 DTHELGT
+1078 DTHERGT
-1085 PATDQQL
+1085 PATDVQRA
-1092 ERRVVAGLADQA
+1092 RRVIAALAEQA
-1104 RTRSGTAN
+1104 RTRPGNAS
-1112 DTPVHDDL
+1112 DRPVHDDL
-1120 GRGAGRG
+1120 GGAPTAPEAQPSRRAATTWAEIKAQLPAREGTAQAGPGDASVAEGAAGRI
-1127 PGPAGG
+1127 
-1133 SGRHPSLEDLR
+1133 SEL
-1144 RAVLGPVEER
+1144 EER
-1154 PADPPVADPA
+1154 ELLKRWVALTGRDLSSATSGGAD
-1164 DPADAWAR
+1164 
-1172 LKGEA
+1172 
-1177 AAEDRPVAELR
+1177 
-1188 AAWTEQA
+1188 
-1195 RAAEQ
+1195 
-1200 LAALEPRL
+1200 
-1208 ARARGDAARAAKAE
+1208 
-1222 VVLAP
+1222 
-1227 LRGQLQTARDAQAAA
+1227 
-1242 EQAAAAGEQTLAG
+1242 AAGEGSAQ
-1255 RAEQLRAELARAWDA
+1255 DA
-1270 ERPGAGDAARTVRAG
+1270 Q
-1285 AGRLGL
+1285 
-1291 RRGQVRVARQ
+1291 RR
-1301 QLAGWAERWRPVVG
+1301 
-1315 ELERGSDGVVGY
+1315 
-1327 AAAHPANDRVGGS
+1327 AAALREDE
-1340 IARYA
+1340 
-1345 ADRVRAE
+1345 VR
-1352 APEHAQVLASAQ
+1352 
-1364 QARRVAEDAQAA
+1364 
-1376 FTRTAE
+1376 
-1382 TALRPHPARLAAGEP
+1382 
-1397 DLSGQ
+1397 
-1402 VGALGE
+1402 
-1408 QTQAARTRLA
+1408 
-1418 AATERVAALS
+1418 
-1428 ADPTITSRSDPAA
+1428 
-1441 FLAAEHTAWSWRDQ
+1441 
-1455 ALRQQAAARARQ
+1455 
-1467 AAQQQAEQDARR
+1467 
-1479 ARARN
+1479 
-1484 HELNQQPGRRQGP
+1484 RRQHNRGP
-1497 RLGR
+1497 RL